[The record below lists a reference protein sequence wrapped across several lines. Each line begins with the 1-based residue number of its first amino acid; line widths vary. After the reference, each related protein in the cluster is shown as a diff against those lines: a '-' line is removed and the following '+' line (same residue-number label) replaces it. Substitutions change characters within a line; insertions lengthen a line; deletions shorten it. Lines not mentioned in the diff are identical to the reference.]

1 MAIEKSSLG
10 ADLDNF
16 FRALLR
22 EASPDAQAPADPD
35 AGTLPDEK
43 PALGFRDRLD
53 LFKAGVAYMSVK
65 NKLDDGSGKEKSDEF
80 GKLQRGY
87 SRGAGRGRS
96 GAAAANGA
104 TEQ

>member
-1 MAIEKSSLG
+1 MATEKSSLG
-10 ADLDNF
+10 ADLDSF

-35 AGTLPDEK
+35 AGPLPDEK
-43 PALGFRDRLD
+43 PVLGFRDRLD

-65 NKLDDGSGKEKSDEF
+65 NKLDDGSGKDKSDEF